1 MLLFIDES
9 GDPGRKLEQGS
20 SRLFVVALVVFN
32 DHDEAE
38 ACDQRIALLRRE
50 LGWKEGSEFH
60 FSRNS
65 DRQRCQFLQAVA
77 PYDFFYYGIV
87 LNKDP
92 EKLWGPGFDHKESLY
107 KFTCR
112 LVFENARDKL
122 QDATVIIDE
131 SGNRE
136 FKVQLERYL
145 KKRMTLDDGT
155 RLIRRV
161 KMQRSSS
168 NNLLQLADYVAGVIN
183 RSAGGRKRQGTDY
196 RRFIAHREISV
207 QIWSR

>member
-1 MLLFIDES
+1 
-9 GDPGRKLEQGS
+9 
-20 SRLFVVALVVFN
+20 
-32 DHDEAE
+32 
-38 ACDQRIALLRRE
+38 
-50 LGWKEGSEFH
+50 
-60 FSRNS
+60 
-65 DRQRCQFLQAVA
+65 
-77 PYDFFYYGIV
+77 
-87 LNKDP
+87 
-92 EKLWGPGFDHKESLY
+92 
-107 KFTCR
+107 
-112 LVFENARDKL
+112 
-122 QDATVIIDE
+122 VIIDE

-161 KMQRSSS
+161 KMRRSSS

-207 QIWSR
+207 QIWPR